1 MKWAMEKSSLEAA
14 RFEAEKKV
22 KELDEQ
28 VIKNLCM
35 LDQV

>member
-1 MKWAMEKSSLEAA
+1 VKWAMEKSSLEAA
-14 RFEAEKKV
+14 RFEAEKKA

-28 VIKNLCM
+28 VIEHSYM